1 MGKFRGTW
9 EMVYTIQCLLNFK
22 KKKKKP
28 FKESYCVTGV
38 SGEFEL
44 KL

>member
-22 KKKKKP
+22 KKKKP